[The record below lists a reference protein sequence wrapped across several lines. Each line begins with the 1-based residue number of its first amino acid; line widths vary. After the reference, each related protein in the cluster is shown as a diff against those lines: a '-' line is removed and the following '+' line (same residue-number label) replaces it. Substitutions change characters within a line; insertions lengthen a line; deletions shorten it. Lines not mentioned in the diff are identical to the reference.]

1 MTNENTLEA
10 VQVLI
15 NQEHA
20 ASSDIFIIKWILP
33 LSFSANYRFE
43 FTFSFL
49 SFQRNYTLPVPFGA
63 TRIKISPTSISL
75 LEFGI
80 NNKEKVSGYIARE

>member
-1 MTNENTLEA
+1 MTDENTLEA

-49 SFQRNYTLPVPFGA
+49 SFQRKEHTSCPVWGKKNSLESESRLQVFPSLNLG
-63 TRIKISPTSISL
+63 SI
-75 LEFGI
+75 I
-80 NNKEKVSGYIARE
+80 RRK